1 MVDHPPLIS
10 VCIANYNG
18 MGVIDDCLRSVI
30 EQKGHLSI
38 EILVH
43 DDASSDGSVEHIRRR
58 YPEVKLIASESNV
71 GFCVANNRMAVEA
84 KGRYLL
90 LLNNDAALYPDAL
103 QTLLFEGS
111 RIGRPA
117 ILSLPQYD
125 FDSGEL
131 LDIGS
136 LLDPF
141 LNPVPNHD
149 PSRSEVGMVMG
160 ACLWIP
166 SALWQELDGFPE
178 WFGSIGEDL
187 YLCCHAR
194 LLGYRVVAVQASGY
208 RHRVGQSFGG
218 GKVNHGRLVTSFRRR
233 ALSERN
239 KSYVMVLTYPAPFFA
254 LLFPLHLAA
263 LAVEGMTLTSI
274 KRDPRVWRQIYGA
287 CLNSLWRQRR
297 LLRER
302 RRMIQMSRRGTAQQ
316 FFSVFQWIPYKLRML
331 WKHGIPALR

>member
-1 MVDHPPLIS
+1 MNTPICS
-10 VCIANYNG
+10 ICIANYNG
-18 MGVIDDCLRSVI
+18 MEVIDDCLRSVL
-30 EQKGHLSI
+30 EQQGSPSV

-43 DDASSDGSVEHIRRR
+43 DDASTDGSVEHIRRN
-58 YPEVKLIASESNV
+58 YPGVKLIVSESNV
-71 GFCVANNRMAVEA
+71 GFCISNNRMAAVA
-84 KGRYLL
+84 KGQYIL

-103 QTLLFEGS
+103 RTLLDEAS

-149 PSRSEVGMVMG
+149 PDRSEVGMVMG

-166 SALWQELDGFPE
+166 RTLWQELDGFPE

-194 LLGYRVVAVQASGY
+194 LLGCRVAAVHASGY
-208 RHRVGQSFGG
+208 RHRVGHSFGG

-239 KSYVMVLTYPAPFFA
+239 KSYVMALTYPAPFFA
-254 LLFPLHLAA
+254 LLFPLHLVA
-263 LAVEGMTLTSI
+263 LAVEGMALASI
-274 KRDPRVWRQIYGA
+274 KGDSHVWRQIYGA
-287 CLNSLWRQRR
+287 CLKSLWRQRR

-302 RRMIQMSRRGTAQQ
+302 RRMIQMNRRGTAHQ